1 MKTLYLTDSSANI
14 VVDQEANTCGTIS
27 RDIESIRGVY
37 VIDEPTHVIYQAGEY
52 RRELDVEKDDIV
64 VVFYSSEFPN
74 KIVVAKS
81 ADWVSNIRTYREAE
95 QKRKEEWA
103 ANKLKKICNEC
114 ECGSCCPCG
123 ER

>member
-1 MKTLYLTDSSANI
+1 MKTLYLTDTSANI
-14 VVDQEANTCGTIS
+14 VVDQEANTCGSIS
-27 RDIESIRGVY
+27 RDVESIRSVY
-37 VIDEPTHVIYQAGEY
+37 VIDEPMHVIYQAGEY

-64 VVFYSSEFPN
+64 VVFYSREFPN

-103 ANKLKKICNEC
+103 TKQAIADIKGCDC
-114 ECGSCCPCG
+114 CCTCCPA
-123 ER
+123 